1 MPTPIQVL
9 SDLNPQDQVLDQIYF
24 ADDDNRIK
32 SDQSWDF
39 DPQDTDF
46 HDNSDNGSERV
57 KKFDNDFKYD
67 EYDFYDGH
75 DMSYQDTVSDYPF
88 YTALEN
94 RPDVWTPNLDQP
106 STESNK
112 L

>member
-57 KKFDNDFKYD
+57 KNCRSSVGRGRGRGWRERRAPEEDK
-67 EYDFYDGH
+67 
-75 DMSYQDTVSDYPF
+75 QC
-88 YTALEN
+88 
-94 RPDVWTPNLDQP
+94 RQRQ
-106 STESNK
+106 
-112 L
+112 